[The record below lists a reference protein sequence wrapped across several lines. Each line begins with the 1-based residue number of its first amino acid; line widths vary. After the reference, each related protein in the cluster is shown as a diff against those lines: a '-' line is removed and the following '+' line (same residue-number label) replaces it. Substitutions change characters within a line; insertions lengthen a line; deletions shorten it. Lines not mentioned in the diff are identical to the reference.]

1 VRNLG
6 ICSRGHCLSVIGSY
20 TLISGVSVNL
30 VTVTIFEKTHVI
42 IEETILKKVYRIVNE
57 NFRSEWLQICLDGM

>member
-1 VRNLG
+1 
-6 ICSRGHCLSVIGSY
+6 
-20 TLISGVSVNL
+20 LISGVSVNL